1 MRGVVLASLVC
12 GCNFSHGL
20 LSADAQTGD
29 TSDVG
34 NVGDAPEAA
43 DAAVDSQTEPCF
55 GADPVTI
62 CFAQPLTTALVI
74 TTQTIETSSGSTACM
89 AYTSPQSVDA
99 CVLAGSSITIESG
112 ITLTGHGARP
122 LILVSA
128 SAISIAGALDVASR
142 RDQAL
147 GAGADMPG
155 CMDGIAPS
163 GTVSQVGG
171 GWGGS
176 FGDKGGDG
184 GDGSGDNGGKA
195 GTAFAPATL
204 RGGCPGSNG
213 ANGADAGGRGHGGG
227 AVALIAKSSIQIS
240 GIVNAS
246 GSAGGGGG
254 QGFATAGGGGGGGSG
269 GMIRLDAM
277 TVTVSGLV
285 FANGG
290 GGGEGASTSN
300 NGGDGLEPTAPGGAG
315 AGGSGRAGSGGDGGS
330 GSFATMTTGST
341 GANGTNISEC
351 GGGGGGSAGVIQLVG
366 TGVGT
371 ADPTVVAP
379 PPT

>member
-1 MRGVVLASLVC
+1 MRGVVLAASLA
-12 GCNFSHGL
+12 GCNFSHGVL
-20 LSADAQTGD
+20 PADAPGPGD
-29 TSDVG
+29 DASDAA
-34 NVGDAPEAA
+34 NVLDDAAIDAPPEL
-43 DAAVDSQTEPCF
+43 CF
-55 GADPVTI
+55 GTDPITI
-62 CFAQPLTTALVI
+62 CFEQPLTTPLVV
-74 TTQTIETSSGSTACM
+74 TTRTIDTGGTDCM

-99 CVLAGSSITIESG
+99 CVLAGSSITIDAG
-112 ITLTGHGARP
+112 VTLTGQGEKP

-128 SAISIAGALDVASR
+128 STITIAGGGTVDVASR
-142 RDQAL
+142 RGQPL

-155 CMDGIAPS
+155 CSDGTAPS

-176 FGDKGGDG
+176 FGAKGGDG

-195 GTAFAPATL
+195 SAAIVPATL
-204 RGGCPGSNG
+204 RGGCPGSDG
-213 ANGADAGGRGHGGG
+213 ANSDVAGGRGHGGG
-227 AVALIAKSSIQIS
+227 AVALIAKSAIQIA

-246 GSAGGGGG
+246 GSAGGGGQ
-254 QGFATAGGGGGGGSG
+254 QGVGSSGGGGGGGSG

-277 TVTVSGLV
+277 TVTVSGQV

-290 GGGEGASTSN
+290 GGGEGASSSN
-300 NGGDGLEPTAPGGAG
+300 DGGAGLESTAPGGAG
-315 AGGSGRAGSGGDGGS
+315 AGGSGGAGSGGDGGS
-330 GSFATMTTGST
+330 GSFADMIGGFT
-341 GANGTNISEC
+341 GANGSNISGS

-371 ADPTVVAP
+371 ADPTIVAP